1 MVLRTT
7 LVLLVLGFQVACTHI
22 QRYDLNT
29 PDVPVAPFTEVVAG
43 MTEDKS
49 EIVVRA
55 PLELAEGAEFQVPDT
70 PFVVRYKDGES
81 VKIDPVV
88 YSQQDR
94 TPVEQKYS
102 LSEGYRISHTKD
114 PEVWEVQKVNKVVQ
128 RIVVDASVSYYDQRP
143 KVDGLEVGKRYEFAH
158 AEDAYASR
166 KVFVEIAIP
175 NKRMDFEV
183 EGFKVTVDSIP
194 YPEKLLRYEYISHL
208 EKIDLL

>member
-1 MVLRTT
+1 MILRISVLLA
-7 LVLLVLGFQVACTHI
+7 LVLPTACTHV

-29 PDVPVAPFTEVVAG
+29 SDVPAAPFSEVVAG
-43 MTEDKS
+43 LTSDKS
-49 EIVVRA
+49 EIVLRA
-55 PLELAEGAEFQVPDT
+55 PLELTEGAEFQVPAS

-94 TPVEQKYS
+94 TPVEQKYDS
-102 LSEGYRISHTKD
+102 SEGYRISHTKD
-114 PEVWEVQKVNKVVQ
+114 PEIWEVQKVNKVVQ

-143 KVDGLEVGKRYEFAH
+143 KVEGLEVGKRYEFAH

-166 KVFVEIAIP
+166 KVFVEIALP